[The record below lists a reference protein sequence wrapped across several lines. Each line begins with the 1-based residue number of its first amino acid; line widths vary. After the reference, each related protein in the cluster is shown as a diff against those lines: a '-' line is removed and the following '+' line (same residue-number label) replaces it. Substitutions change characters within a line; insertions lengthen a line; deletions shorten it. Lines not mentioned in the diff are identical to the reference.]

1 VKGASPHAASGQ
13 SNRYSGTVY
22 RSVHANRHVPGGGP
36 RGTKGTQ
43 QNRADLP
50 RTGEAQHLG
59 SVVKLIVV
67 LRANGTVKSTRV
79 AGGSPL
85 FIESAADAIRQW
97 KLEPAREETTEVVQ
111 LVFEPR

>member
-1 VKGASPHAASGQ
+1 MRRAGSLIVTVALCTGLFAPISVSQAAG
-13 SNRYSGTVY
+13 
-22 RSVHANRHVPGGGP
+22 HVERRVLSKTAPTYP
-36 RGTKGTQ
+36 ELAKR
-43 QNRADLP
+43 R
-50 RTGEAQHLG
+50 HLG
-59 SVVKLIVV
+59 RVVKLIVV
-67 LRANGTVKSTRV
+67 VRANGTVKSTRV